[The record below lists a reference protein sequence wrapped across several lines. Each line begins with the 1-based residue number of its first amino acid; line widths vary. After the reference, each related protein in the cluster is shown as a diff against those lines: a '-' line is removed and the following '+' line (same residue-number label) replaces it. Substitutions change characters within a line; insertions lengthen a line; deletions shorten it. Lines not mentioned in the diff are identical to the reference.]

1 LIINNKR
8 YKGTHGLW
16 RLLTNPNKKLDKDTY
31 ESWWAN
37 KDNFTEKD
45 YTLYKEILNKTHSI
59 YQNNDQTTKKNQSLV
74 VVKNGKKFVSLIW
87 KEIKPTKSAYGLM
100 KYN

>member
-1 LIINNKR
+1 M
-8 YKGTHGLW
+8 
-16 RLLTNPNKKLDKDTY
+16 
-31 ESWWAN
+31 
-37 KDNFTEKD
+37 
-45 YTLYKEILNKTHSI
+45 KTHSI